1 MNSPFFNQGSFQ
13 RENNNFYKRSR
24 SWDRTLLNP
33 RTTPLINKPK
43 GLQNIGAT
51 CYMNATLQCFYHCK
65 KLTQYLSG
73 NKYLNDNITVPYNSI
88 TSEYIKLVKELSY
101 KNGEKDYA
109 PYNFKEILGI
119 KNPLFK
125 GIAAND
131 SKDLILFLEEEMAR
145 ELAINDKRSIYNNNK
160 QSQGFVDQS
169 NEMATFKEAVKE
181 FEKQKSI
188 IKDLFYFT
196 IKTMSICQNCK
207 AKLYNFQ
214 VMNFLIFP
222 LQKTYQDSINMSNTM
237 VLNNMINNMNMN
249 NNNLFGFG
257 NFNMNTNQNNNMIM
271 RKSADNIN
279 NRIIN
284 SNMMNNFNNNNYRPL
299 VNPMNFM
306 NQQMNMNMNNNIMN
320 YHNNFNNFNNLNN
333 NMINMNNFNN
343 NDKIKTKI
351 EPSSNKIKSNKFFN
365 GNIYE
370 KNEDNTPI
378 GNSFRKSRKKEVE
391 NNNQLVNNVQNIF
404 FTNNN
409 KNNFSNNNSNNFRY
423 NNNNFSN
430 INNFRNNNNYHF
442 DNYRRNNNNQYP
454 GLFGSGGRGPSD
466 TLIYGNII
474 NRGPKITLDQ
484 CFESYLKPDYLTG
497 DNKQYCNKCG
507 VLSDAFYSTYI
518 YSSPNILILIL
529 NYGKNLVF
537 KCDVQFDEYINIAK
551 YIESKYD
558 AMPTRYR
565 LLGAIVHIGP
575 SSMGGHFIAFCRGI
589 DNPEK
594 WYNLNDSIVT
604 EAAFSD
610 IKSVGIPY
618 VLFYENTNKY

>member
-1 MNSPFFNQGSFQ
+1 
-13 RENNNFYKRSR
+13 
-24 SWDRTLLNP
+24 
-33 RTTPLINKPK
+33 
-43 GLQNIGAT
+43 
-51 CYMNATLQCFYHCK
+51 
-65 KLTQYLSG
+65 
-73 NKYLNDNITVPYNSI
+73 
-88 TSEYIKLVKELSY
+88 
-101 KNGEKDYA
+101 
-109 PYNFKEILGI
+109 
-119 KNPLFK
+119 
-125 GIAAND
+125 
-131 SKDLILFLEEEMAR
+131 
-145 ELAINDKRSIYNNNK
+145 
-160 QSQGFVDQS
+160 
-169 NEMATFKEAVKE
+169 
-181 FEKQKSI
+181 
-188 IKDLFYFT
+188 
-196 IKTMSICQNCK
+196 
-207 AKLYNFQ
+207 
-214 VMNFLIFP
+214 MNFLIFP
-222 LQKTYQDSINMSNTM
+222 LQKTYGDSINMSNTT

-320 YHNNFNNFNNLNN
+320 FNNNFNNLNN

-351 EPSSNKIKSNKFFN
+351 EPSSNKIKFNKFSN
-365 GNIYE
+365 GNIYG

-391 NNNQLVNNVQNIF
+391 NNNQFV
-404 FTNNN
+404 
-409 KNNFSNNNSNNFRY
+409 
-423 NNNNFSN
+423 NNNFSN

-466 TLIYGNII
+466 TLIYGNRN